1 MDILRPSSIQQVAPA
16 PWLFARNNVNAP
28 ELIRRALTQQPEASI
43 DDIIRQLS
51 VWGVQMSGIVVSMWM
66 PE

>member
-1 MDILRPSSIQQVAPA
+1 MDILRPSLIQQVAPA
-16 PWLFARNNVNAP
+16 PWLVARNNVNAP